1 MYKEILLIVNPEASK
16 GKGRKKA
23 KEICKY
29 LERNHLK
36 FATIFTSGKGHAEQ
50 LALKGAKDGYHKI
63 VAVGGDGTV
72 NEVIN
77 GIMRSG
83 LSDKV
88 KMGIIPI
95 GRGNDF
101 AWVCGIPKNTKKA
114 VALISQGEGKK
125 TDVGF
130 CYGPDRPEGMYF
142 LNGAGFGF
150 EPMVNFKAMEY
161 PKLNGMPSYI
171 VAFIWMLK
179 HYPDGYKIKM
189 TLDSAEEKF
198 VTTQQI
204 SVANGIRMGSMFKM
218 TPNAVIDDGK
228 LDLMFTN
235 NPLKGLGI
243 ISMVCRFFMGAQT
256 KDKENFTYLNVS
268 KIEIEGDQANIPVHL
283 DGEVYSKNVRKAT
296 IEIRSSAI
304 ELLR

>member
-1 MYKEILLIVNPEASK
+1 MRKEILLIVNPEASK

-23 KEICKY
+23 AEICRC
-29 LERNHLK
+29 LDRNHLV
-36 FATIFTSGKGHAEQ
+36 FSMSFTTGKGHAEK
-50 LALKGAKDGYHKI
+50 LAFDGATEGFYKI

-72 NEVIN
+72 NEVVN

-83 LSDKV
+83 FSDKV

-101 AWVCGIPKNTKKA
+101 AWICKIPKNIKKA
-114 VALISQGEGKK
+114 VSIVSRDCGVM

-130 CYGPDRPEGMYF
+130 CHGPDRPDGMYF

-161 PKLNGMPSYI
+161 RHLNGMPSYI
-171 VAFIWMLK
+171 VAFCWMLR
-179 HYPDGYKIKM
+179 HCPNGYNINM
-189 TLDSAEEKF
+189 NIDDTQEVHL
-198 VTTQQI
+198 TTQQI
-204 SVANGIRMGSMFKM
+204 SVANGIRMGSAFKM

-235 NPLKGLGI
+235 RSFKGFGI
-243 ISMVCRFFMGAQT
+243 VNMVMRFLLGAQT
-256 KDKENFTYLNVS
+256 RDRKNFTYMNAS
-268 KIEIEGDQANIPVHL
+268 KVIIQGDCNNLPVHL
-283 DGEVYSKNVRKAT
+283 DGEVYSKTARCVT
-296 IEIRSSAI
+296 VEILPSAI